1 MLTCNREFS
10 LYLNDRLWLTGEHEH
25 AEENELVGNEVRNF
39 FLPHVKKKKKIVF
52 YLFYSYNI
60 ISLFNEVLRSCCD
73 CLDNYSLV
81 SNDYSNESDDDSDH
95 HHQ

>member
-39 FLPHVKKKKKIVF
+39 FLPHVKKKKKSFFICF
-52 YLFYSYNI
+52 ILI
-60 ISLFNEVLRSCCD
+60 ISLVCSMKFYAVVVTVLIII
-73 CLDNYSLV
+73 
-81 SNDYSNESDDDSDH
+81 H
-95 HHQ
+95 